1 MGITKQTLR
10 ELLSKGTTLE
20 SIFEF
25 KEGQDCL
32 IFKAE
37 KFKET
42 EDIIYIPDITL
53 NEIEV
58 TRPLDAEGIDHVI
71 EHCCN
76 GKDFINECRGNEQLA
91 EALFDFDD
99 WQYPCLQDI
108 LDGYAEEEFQEDYG
122 CSLSFYQMP
131 KYVIITKNQVYE
143 SESEKIV
150 EEIVEEQEEKRK
162 LLGLD
167 GDHYVCHFF
176 DSPYFSDSTEETSI
190 EDAIQRLAIKDGY
203 DMVQFQNGN
212 YGFVAYYNGI
222 VNGFEIVG

>member
-25 KEGQDCL
+25 KEGQNCL

-37 KFKET
+37 KFKDT

-71 EHCCN
+71 QHCCN

-91 EALFDFDD
+91 EALCK
-99 WQYPCLQDI
+99 P
-108 LDGYAEEEFQEDYG
+108 AERQASVR
-122 CSLSFYQMP
+122 C
-131 KYVIITKNQVYE
+131 
-143 SESEKIV
+143 
-150 EEIVEEQEEKRK
+150 R
-162 LLGLD
+162 
-167 GDHYVCHFF
+167 
-176 DSPYFSDSTEETSI
+176 YFL
-190 EDAIQRLAIKDGY
+190 RC
-203 DMVQFQNGN
+203 
-212 YGFVAYYNGI
+212 
-222 VNGFEIVG
+222 

>member
-25 KEGQDCL
+25 KEGQNCL
-32 IFKAE
+32 IFK
-37 KFKET
+37 
-42 EDIIYIPDITL
+42 
-53 NEIEV
+53 
-58 TRPLDAEGIDHVI
+58 
-71 EHCCN
+71 
-76 GKDFINECRGNEQLA
+76 
-91 EALFDFDD
+91 
-99 WQYPCLQDI
+99 
-108 LDGYAEEEFQEDYG
+108 
-122 CSLSFYQMP
+122 MP

-143 SESEKIV
+143 SEPEK
-150 EEIVEEQEEKRK
+150 IVEEQEEKRK

-176 DSPYFSDSTEETSI
+176 DSPYSNDFTEETSI
-190 EDAIQRLAIKDGY
+190 ENAIQRLAIKDGY

-222 VNGFEIVG
+222 VNGFEIIG